1 MTDQQVEIEVVVIS
15 LFDGL
20 SGGRIALEYVP
31 NLSILR
37 YYSSEVDKDAITVAN
52 KNYPKDSK
60 YRLGD
65 IRQID
70 FTTLLNS
77 IRTEFPTAKL
87 LLLGGSPC
95 QGFSMSGKMNGS
107 ATKDGIDVVTLEQ
120 YLDLKQKKFEFD
132 GQSYLFWEYI
142 RAMKVLK
149 PDYFLLENVKVTGKW
164 LPMFNSAVGVEPIF
178 INSNLLSAHNRP
190 RYYWTN
196 IPGVAVPT
204 DTHVNLQHILEPN
217 IGTPLIDK
225 SVKPSVTVNIRR
237 DHSLIQSSTKPFFT
251 MKVLSGFSDN
261 KVGLSKSPCLR
272 AGNSSTYVWTGS
284 TYRMLTPLEWER
296 LQTLPDDYTLV
307 LDKDGKQIVSK
318 TQRYRMIGNGWTIV
332 VISHILRFIKQ

>member
-1 MTDQQVEIEVVVIS
+1 MPTTSKLNVVVIS

-20 SGGRIALEYVP
+20 SGGRIALENVP
-31 NLSILR
+31 NLNILR
-37 YYSSEVDKDAITVAN
+37 YYSSEVDKYAIKVAN
-52 KNYPKDSK
+52 KNYPEDDK

-65 IRQID
+65 VKQID
-70 FTTLLNS
+70 FTKLLNS
-77 IRTEFPTAKL
+77 INTEFPTAKL

-95 QGFSMSGKMNGS
+95 QGFSMAGKMKGS
-107 ATKDGIDVVTLEQ
+107 STKSGVDVVTLEQ
-120 YLDLKQKKFEFD
+120 YLDLKQKNFEFD

-142 RAMKVLK
+142 RALEILK

-164 LPMFNSAVGVEPIF
+164 LPMFNQAIGVKPIF

-196 IPGVAVPT
+196 IPGVELPT
-204 DTHVNLQHILEPN
+204 DKNINLLGILEPLK
-217 IGTPLIDK
+217 ITALID
-225 SVKPSVTVNIRR
+225 SSIKPSVAVNIKR
-237 DHSLIQSSTKPFFT
+237 DHTLIQNSKKAFFT

-261 KVGLSKSPCLR
+261 KVGLVKSPCLR

-296 LQTLPDDYTLV
+296 LQTLPDNYTLV
-307 LDKDGKQIVSK
+307 LDKNGKQTVSK
-318 TQRYRMIGNGWTIV
+318 TQRYRMIGNGWTIAV
-332 VISHILRFIKQ
+332 VSHILRFIKL